1 MSLKWQ
7 EHTMRLALAIGAALW
22 TALPGYAA
30 APGDSAAG
38 KKLHD
43 AHCMSCHNTSV
54 YTRKDR
60 QIKSLSALGEQLNEC
75 THAAQ
80 VTLTDAD
87 QQNVIKYLN
96 EQFYKFK

>member
-1 MSLKWQ
+1 MK
-7 EHTMRLALAIGAALW
+7 LALAIGATLW
-22 TALPGYAA
+22 MALPSYAA
-30 APGDSAAG
+30 VQGDGAAG

-96 EQFYKFK
+96 DQFYKFK